1 MIIFYDNNEFVNNI
15 MLRHMLQ
22 LANHEQANDSSHSE
36 MLTHL
41 TYKVNAI
48 SRGLIIY
55 LTALGSW
62 DDGYMYYQP
71 DIKISDSHAYQLLFG
86 IHGEEKSV
94 LLMERRAEILSYNSL
109 QACVKGFRNPVFKSQ
124 VLVKKSR
131 LVSENF
137 RKPVTARF

>member
-1 MIIFYDNNEFVNNI
+1 MTESLNQLSDYYDNNEFVNNI

-94 LLMERRAEILSYNSL
+94 LLMKRRAEILSYNS
-109 QACVKGFRNPVFKSQ
+109 SY
-124 VLVKKSR
+124 
-131 LVSENF
+131 
-137 RKPVTARF
+137 